1 MTDNI
6 AVSTLQ
12 GNQQSHRAA
21 DYEHLTLD
29 IAALSQNKK
38 INRYG
43 YQVGILHLL
52 VPGNTLSEVLRK
64 YTLYPI
70 PNTRDWLRGLVN
82 LRGNLIPVYDV
93 SILFGMADS
102 PANYDSL
109 LILDKGI
116 EAVGILIDKL
126 PVICDLDH
134 WQLLEESS
142 PDIPAIEQFTK
153 ESYKKDDIIWS
164 CFDHREY
171 FKSIRNDVAL

>member
-6 AVSTLQ
+6 SLTTLQ
-12 GNQQSHRAA
+12 QTQQTGSAG
-21 DYEHLTLD
+21 DYDYLTLD
-29 IAALSQNKK
+29 IAALSENKK

-43 YQVGILHLL
+43 YEVGVIRLL
-52 VPGNTLSEVLRK
+52 VPANTLSEVLRK
-64 YTLYPI
+64 FTLYPI
-70 PNTRDWLRGLVN
+70 PNTKEWLRGLVN

-93 SILFGMADS
+93 SMLFGMSDA

-109 LILDKGI
+109 LILDKGA

-126 PVICDLDH
+126 PVVCDLDN
-134 WQLLEESS
+134 WQLLTDSVS
-142 PDIPAIEQFTK
+142 DIPAIEQFIS

-171 FKSIRNDVAL
+171 FRSIRNDVAS